1 VTKRSKILA
10 WVAASLAGLILI
22 VIIAALV
29 VLRTEWFRDYVREK
43 IITSVEDATG
53 GKVELN
59 EFTFDRHG
67 LTAEVDGFVI
77 HGTEPP
83 GSPPLFEAPR
93 IVLRLKLLAG
103 LKKAID
109 LEYLGVERP
118 SANVMVFQDGRTNI
132 PTPKVARQSSG
143 ESGLETV
150 VNLAIHQV
158 EISDGR
164 VQFLDQS
171 HAFNVRG
178 QDLKVGLMF
187 DPLAARYQGEISMS
201 PVFVVSG
208 SRQPLTAKIT
218 IPVTLERDKLQ
229 VANARFEAGESR
241 LVISGAL
248 QHLASPEVSGDLNLH
263 VALAELTRSIA
274 LRIYPQQ
281 GSGPQ
286 ALDATIV
293 IRTDSNVVRIQN
305 ASVILGRSHLEA
317 SGDLQNGNAG
327 SAADFHGDLSLDELG
342 QLLRLE
348 AQPRGNVQIAG
359 KMNLA
364 GGSNYVV
371 SGNVDARDVSFKQGD
386 SRWRG
391 IRVTSGIQVDPK
403 TIAAN
408 NLKVFALGG
417 EVTADARLE
426 NLSAFS
432 AKGNLQG
439 FQIQNLTTAFA
450 SRPIRYAGTIS
461 GIVEAKGDLKAA
473 GATGVAAQA
482 RLTIA
487 PGGGPGTPVSG
498 TINADYTGSDNS
510 VSLNKSYVALPNT
523 RIDLNG
529 QLGKQAQIRLE
540 SRNLDDLLPA
550 ILFSSPTATQ
560 PPVALRGGTARVVT
574 NLRGPFDSLQ
584 ISGQATADRFAV
596 SGRLF
601 DRLAAD
607 FQASP
612 SGASVQNGSLSR
624 NGSQAQF
631 SASIGLR
638 NWSAGP
644 QEPLAANVTVRNGDL
659 ADVLALAG
667 EAAIRAGGALN
678 ADAHISGTVGNPQGA
693 VQAAVVNGTAYDEP
707 FDHLQFSVDL
717 SDQLVNLRS
726 AELAAGEAR
735 LSLQGSF
742 THPRD
747 SFETGRVQLR
757 LTSTQIQ
764 LGQFKTLQKQ
774 RPGLAGLVNLN
785 ADVSGDLRNGCDPR
799 ANAQGCSP
807 ACQGGVSCVEFVP
820 SAVTADASAREVRDR
835 GQNYGNLTATVR
847 TNGLVANARIDSD
860 FAGSNIQVV
869 SRTQL
874 APGYPT
880 TGDATIRGLPIE
892 RAIAIANL
900 ANQVPAS
907 GVLSATAHLTG
918 TLDDPHANGTIN
930 ITKAMIYGEPL
941 DRLDATIDYTATQV
955 NLSSAQAGTPAGRVE
970 ASGSF
975 SHSPSDFRS
984 GHADLHVATAGIDLL
999 RVQNVQKSKPGLA
1012 GKLRLTADVVTDLRT
1027 EGGEQK
1033 ILPSRFDVSGG
1044 ATGIEWNGRMFGDA
1058 TFQGE
1063 TKGNLI
1069 LAKIDSNLAKSAI
1082 HGTGQVRLQGD
1093 FPMEANLSFT
1103 NVTYS
1108 GWQGLLGPS
1117 LPEARPGFDGLV
1129 EGNVSVKGPATKPTT
1144 LQGELQLSQLALF
1157 TATNGGANGKTKT
1170 ITIQNQGPIEA
1181 HVDSSVVRIQK
1192 ARLAGPSTDISFGGT
1207 VPLQTSKPLDVTVN
1221 GQADLSLL
1229 KEFNK
1234 DLYSSGS
1241 AVLDAAVRGTLT
1253 SPQVNGK
1260 IELKNASIE
1269 SAEWPQGVSNAN
1281 GEILLNGTS
1290 ATIRNLTA
1298 ESGGGKLSVD
1308 GFAGFTGTTANY
1320 NIRAN
1325 GNRVRTRYAGVSV
1338 ITNTNLTLSGTS
1350 ERSLLSG
1357 NVTIERLAYSQQSD
1371 VGSIL
1376 SGSSTP
1382 TPAPTAAAGPIEGM
1396 QLSVRI
1402 QTAPYIRFQSTLTEG
1417 LAATADLNLVGTLAQ
1432 PGMVGRVNITSGNL
1446 LFFGN
1451 KYTVSRG
1458 AVSFFETTKI
1468 EPVLDID
1475 LETTVKSV
1483 DVLLGVSGPIENL
1496 KLTYRSDPP
1505 LKFEDIVG
1513 LLATGKTPPDATIA
1527 AHQPAAPEQS
1537 MGQMGASAI
1546 LSQAIADPLSNRLQR
1561 VFGVSQLKVDPT
1573 FSSGSVLPQARVTIQ
1588 QQVSGAI
1595 TFTYTQDLSQTNT
1608 QIIRAE
1614 WALTPRFS
1622 AVATRDEN
1630 GVFGIDFLYKKQFR

>member
-1 VTKRSKILA
+1 VTKRTKILTG
-10 WVAASLAGLILI
+10 VAVSLAGLILI

-43 IITSVEDATG
+43 IITSVEDSTG

-59 EFTFDRHG
+59 TFTFDRHG
-67 LTAEVDGFVI
+67 LTAEIDGFVI

-93 IVLRLKLLAG
+93 IILRLKLLAG

-118 SANVMVFQDGRTNI
+118 SANVMVFPDGRTNI
-132 PTPKVARQSSG
+132 PAPKVARTSSG
-143 ESGLETV
+143 KSGLETV
-150 VNLAIHQV
+150 VDLAIHQV
-158 EISDGR
+158 DIRDGR

-171 HAFNVRG
+171 HAVNVRG
-178 QDLKVGLMF
+178 QDLRVGLMF

-201 PVFVVSG
+201 PIFVVSG
-208 SRQPLTAKIT
+208 NRQPMTAKVT
-218 IPVTLERDKLQ
+218 IPVTLERDKVQ
-229 VANARFEAGESR
+229 IANGRIEAGESH
-241 LVISGAL
+241 LAVSGAL
-248 QHLASPEVSGDLNLH
+248 QHLASPEISGDLNLH
-263 VALAELTRSIA
+263 VALTELTRSVT
-274 LRIYPQQ
+274 LPIYPKR

-286 ALDATIV
+286 ALDAEIV

-305 ASVILGRSHLEA
+305 ASVVLGRSHLEA
-317 SGDLQNGNAG
+317 SGDLQNLSGN
-327 SAADFHGDLSLDELG
+327 SAAQFHGDLSLDELG
-342 QLLRLE
+342 QLLRID

-364 GGSNYVV
+364 SGLNYVV

-386 SRWRG
+386 SRWSG
-391 IRVTSGIQVDPK
+391 IRVTSDIQADPK

-408 NLKVFALGG
+408 NLKVLALGG
-417 EVTADARLE
+417 QVTADARLE
-426 NLSAFS
+426 NLSALT

-461 GIVEAKGDLKAA
+461 GTVEANGDLKAA
-473 GATGVAAQA
+473 GVTGIAAQA

-487 PGGGPGTPVSG
+487 PDGGPGIPASG
-498 TINADYTGSDNS
+498 TINADYTGTDNT
-510 VSLNKSYVALPNT
+510 VSLNKSYIALPNT
-523 RIDLNG
+523 RIDFTG
-529 QLGKQAQIRLE
+529 QPGKQAQIRLE

-560 PPVALRGGTARVVT
+560 PPVALRGGSARVVT
-574 NLRGPFDSLQ
+574 DLRGPFDSLQ
-584 ISGQATADRFAV
+584 ISGQATAERFAI

-601 DRLAAD
+601 DRFAAD

-612 SGASVQNGSLSR
+612 SGASVQNGSLNR

-631 SASIGLR
+631 SASVGMR

-659 ADVLALAG
+659 ADLLALAG
-667 EAAIRAGGALN
+667 EATIRASGALN

-693 VQAAVVNGTAYDEP
+693 VQAAVANGTAYDEP
-707 FDHLQFSVDL
+707 FDRLQLSVDL

-726 AELAAGEAR
+726 ADLAAGDAR
-735 LSLQGSF
+735 VSLQGSF

-785 ADVSGDLRNGCDPR
+785 ADVSGDLRN
-799 ANAQGCSP
+799 AEAKL
-807 ACQGGVSCVEFVP
+807 EFVP
-820 SAVTADASAREVRDR
+820 SAVTADATAREVRDR

-847 TNGLVANARIDSD
+847 TNGSVANARIDSD

-874 APGYPT
+874 APSYAT

-892 RAIAIANL
+892 RAISIANL

-907 GVLSATAHLTG
+907 GILSATAHVTG
-918 TLDDPHANGTIN
+918 TLDDPRANATIDL
-930 ITKAMIYGEPL
+930 TKAMIYGEPL

-955 NLSSAQAGTPAGRVE
+955 KLSSAQAGSPAGRIE

-984 GHADLHVATAGIDLL
+984 GHADLHLATAGIDLL
-999 RVQNVQKSKPGLA
+999 RVQNVQKNKAGLA
-1012 GKLRLTADVVTDLRT
+1012 GKLRLTADIATDLRT

-1063 TKGNLI
+1063 TKGNVI
-1069 LAKIDSNLAKSAI
+1069 LAKIDSDLAKSAI

-1093 FPMEANLSFT
+1093 YPMEAKLSFT

-1117 LPEARPGFDGLV
+1117 LPEARPGFDALV
-1129 EGNVSVKGPATKPTT
+1129 EGNLSVNGPAKKPKT
-1144 LQGELQLSQLALF
+1144 LQGELQLSRLALF
-1157 TATNGGANGKTKT
+1157 TAPNRGANGKTKT

-1181 HVDSSVVRIQK
+1181 HIDSSVVRIQN

-1207 VPLQTSKPLDVTVN
+1207 VALEKSSPLDLTVN

-1229 KEFNK
+1229 RDLSQ

-1241 AVLDAAVRGTLT
+1241 AVMSAAVRGTFT

-1269 SAEWPQGVSNAN
+1269 SAEWPQGISNAN

-1290 ATIRNLTA
+1290 ATIRTLTA

-1325 GNRVRTRYAGVSV
+1325 GTRVRTRYAGVSV

-1357 NVTIERLAYSQQSD
+1357 NVTIERFAYSQQSD

-1396 QLSVRI
+1396 QLNVRI

-1432 PGMVGRVNITSGNL
+1432 PGMVGRVNITSGKL

-1451 KYTVSRG
+1451 KYEVSRG
-1458 AVSFFETTKI
+1458 AVSFFDTAKI
-1468 EPVLDID
+1468 EPILDID

-1513 LLATGKTPPDATIA
+1513 LLATGRTPPDATIA

-1546 LSQAIADPLSNRLQR
+1546 LSQAIADPVSNRLQR
-1561 VFGVSQLKVDPT
+1561 VFGVSQLKIDPT